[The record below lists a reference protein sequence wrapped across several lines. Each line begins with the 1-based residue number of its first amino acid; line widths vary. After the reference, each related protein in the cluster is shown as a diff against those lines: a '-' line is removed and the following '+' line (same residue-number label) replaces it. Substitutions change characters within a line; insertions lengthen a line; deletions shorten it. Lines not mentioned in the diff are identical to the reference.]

1 MNTRQAKKVL
11 GGKTRPS
18 IDTIQRAMVKRGLDG
33 LDVIKFGVK
42 HEHYI
47 ISHTA
52 SINRVLTHNAI
63 QQWLTS

>member
-18 IDTIQRAMVKRGLDG
+18 IDTIQRAMVKKGLDG
-33 LDVIKFGVK
+33 LDVIKFGIK
-42 HEHYI
+42 HDHYI

-52 SINRVLTHNAI
+52 TLNRVLNHKAL
-63 QQWLTS
+63 QKWLTS

>member
-33 LDVIKFGVK
+33 LDVIKFGIK
-42 HEHYI
+42 HDHYI

-52 SINRVLTHNAI
+52 TLNRVLNHKAL
-63 QQWLTS
+63 QKWLTS

>member
-42 HEHYI
+42 YEHYI

-52 SINRVLTHNAI
+52 ATNRVLNYNAI

>member
-1 MNTRQAKKVL
+1 MKTRQAKKVL

-52 SINRVLTHNAI
+52 AINRVLNHNAI